1 MAAETPSLA
10 PGRGAAAVRGAAG
23 RWTRERPRR
32 ERKGRTLGARRSK
45 QDRWYTHVAL
55 IVVTII
61 VGFPVFYAVLVATQT
76 NSQYFAFQITPGG
89 YLRENFEV
97 VWVQRD
103 LGRFMWNSTVQAII
117 ITVGKTVTALLAGLA
132 FVHLDFKGKW
142 WVFWLVLVTLMMPT
156 EISIL
161 ALFQIVAGLG
171 WSNTMYALTVPFLAS
186 ATGAFLFRQ
195 HFANLP
201 SELAE
206 AAQIDGASPMQFLR
220 RILLPL
226 SWNVIGALAVIQFL
240 YSWNMYLWPR
250 LAINDQNIQVVQ
262 LGLGALRN
270 IGGGQSY
277 GPLMLG
283 AVIASLPP
291 TIVFIALQRQF
302 LSGFAIS
309 ADK

>member
-1 MAAETPSLA
+1 MAAEIPSLA
-10 PGRGAAAVRGAAG
+10 SDRGMAAAPGAA
-23 RWTRERPRR
+23 TRRTRKRPRR
-32 ERKGRTLGARRSK
+32 ERKGRSLGARRSK

-55 IVVTII
+55 VAVTVI

-103 LGRFMWNSTVQAII
+103 LGKYMWNSTVQAIA
-117 ITVGKTVTALLAGLA
+117 ITVGKTITALLAGLA
-132 FVHLDFKGKW
+132 FVHLDFRGKW

-206 AAQIDGASPMQFLR
+206 AAQIDGATPLQFLR

-283 AVIASLPP
+283 AIIASLPP

-309 ADK
+309 VEK

>member
-1 MAAETPSLA
+1 MAADPRAGILA
-10 PGRGAAAVRGAAG
+10 RLSRGP
-23 RWTRERPRR
+23 T
-32 ERKGRTLGARRSK
+32 GRTLGARGAGRRGRV
-45 QDRWYTHVAL
+45 RWGTHLGL
-55 IVVTII
+55 IAATLI
-61 VGFPVFYAVLVATQT
+61 VGFPVFYAIIVSTQT
-76 NSQYFAFQITPGG
+76 NAQYFSYQLTPGG
-89 YLRENFEV
+89 NLRANFEV
-97 VWVQRD
+97 VWFQRN
-103 LGRFMWNSTVQAII
+103 LGNAMWNSTVQAIV
-117 ITVGKTVTALLAGLA
+117 ITVGKTITALLAGLA
-132 FVHLDFKGKW
+132 FVHLDFRGKW
-142 WVFWLVLVTLMMPT
+142 WIFWFVLVTLMMPT

-161 ALFQIVAGLG
+161 ALFQIVSGLG
-171 WSNTMYALTVPFLAS
+171 WSNSMLSLTVPFLAS

-201 SELAE
+201 SELSE
-206 AAQIDGASPMQFLR
+206 AAQIDGATPLQFLR

-250 LAINDQNIQVVQ
+250 IIINDQALATVQ
-262 LGLGALRN
+262 IGLGALRN

-291 TIVFIALQRQF
+291 TIVFILLQRQF

-309 ADK
+309 RDK